1 MSKFRPTKTHIGIAP
16 TVVAVCVA
24 LSCLVGISS
33 NSEANAAA
41 NRRVFWTVPYGF
53 ADMADDYPDP
63 NGVYQ
68 QIEGARSNLD
78 LNQGPAWG
86 YQFKGLK
93 WTGWGTRRAVGSG
106 MSRYYTAQGY
116 RPWVKTKIVLTGLQ
130 VTASYK
136 CYDRFEFV
144 GGEAD
149 GGPCRGISCSY
160 FETLGN

>member
-1 MSKFRPTKTHIGIAP
+1 MLKANMLVAIALLALTGIQASDEAEAKSTH
-16 TVVAVCVA
+16 
-24 LSCLVGISS
+24 
-33 NSEANAAA
+33 
-41 NRRVFWTVPYGF
+41 RVFWTVPYGF
-53 ADMADDYPDP
+53 ADATEDYPNP
-63 NGVYQ
+63 NDVYQ
-68 QIEGARSNLD
+68 QIEGTRSNLD

-106 MSRYYTAQGY
+106 MSRYYSSSGF

-149 GGPCRGISCSY
+149 GGPYNGIPCSY